1 MTGPL
6 EVAQGYIA
14 LWNTTDAATRRAV
27 LGRLWT
33 PDARYRDPM
42 MQGRGLDEIDAM
54 IAAMQAKYMP
64 ALEFTLVSTPDG
76 HGPYVRFSW
85 GLGPAGAGPVAIG
98 TDVVRLE
105 DGRIAEVTG
114 FLDLV
119 PAAA

>member
-1 MTGPL
+1 MDVMD
-6 EVAQGYIA
+6 VARGYVA
-14 LWNTTDAATRRAV
+14 LWNTTDAEARRA
-27 LGRLWT
+27 LLERDWSAG
-33 PDARYRDPM
+33 AAYRDPL

-54 IAAMQAKYMP
+54 IAAMQAQYMP
-64 ALEFTLVSTPDG
+64 ALEFSLVSTPDG

-85 GLGPAGAGPVAIG
+85 GLGPAGGAPVAIG

-105 DGRIAEVTG
+105 AGRIAEVTG